1 MNEAEDEWVV
11 VRSCNWLHEAQF
23 VKSVLDS
30 AGIDAQIPDEYTLG
44 VQPLYG
50 SALGGVRVLVRK
62 MDLSRAIE
70 LLDA

>member
-1 MNEAEDEWVV
+1 MNKAENEWVV
-11 VRSCNWLHEAQF
+11 VRNCNWLHEAQF
-23 VKSVLDS
+23 FKSVLDS

-62 MDLSRAIE
+62 MDLGRAIE